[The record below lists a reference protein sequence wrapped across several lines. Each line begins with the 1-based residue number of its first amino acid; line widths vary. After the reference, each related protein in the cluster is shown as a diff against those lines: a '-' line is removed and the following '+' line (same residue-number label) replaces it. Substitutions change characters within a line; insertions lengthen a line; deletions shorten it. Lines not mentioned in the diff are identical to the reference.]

1 MVSLGVGRRI
11 ELAVFLVVLDFLEV
25 ERVDQRA
32 ELPDGLLQ
40 IVVDEAIREE
50 HGVVRRLDLRNRQ
63 LDSLLELFLGLDT
76 VADSLAQVLKA
87 RRIHKQKV
95 SLNSVLVDLQRAL
108 DVDFNNR
115 DLAGEADS
123 VKLLLARAVAVA
135 CDLLPLDELARG
147 NFLLR
152 QKYDKLIRTET
163 VKDAYLVEFSLGN
176 VIIVGALLGRR
187 LLLRSRRVTDLL
199 FEDFILVEHR
209 VEKGGLADA

>member
-147 NFLLR
+147 NFL
-152 QKYDKLIRTET
+152 
-163 VKDAYLVEFSLGN
+163 VEFSLGN